1 MKLKNNKKL
10 TSDEYIQLGL
20 VPLMYGKHEA
30 SEQILKT
37 IETTRTIKNMDN
49 DFKKE
54 ILGVQAILADKFVED
69 SDLKSQIID
78 VIYMDLDIIHDFG
91 LYKEK
96 QGMTEGK
103 TEGRAE
109 EKINIAKNMIKENYS
124 ISEIMKITDL
134 SNECIKNLKYK

>member
-1 MKLKNNKKL
+1 
-10 TSDEYIQLGL
+10 
-20 VPLMYGKHEA
+20 MYGKHEA

-37 IETTRTIKNMDN
+37 IETTRKIKNMDN

-134 SNECIKNLKYK
+134 SNECIENLKYK

>member
-1 MKLKNNKKL
+1 
-10 TSDEYIQLGL
+10 
-20 VPLMYGKHEA
+20 
-30 SEQILKT
+30 
-37 IETTRTIKNMDN
+37 MDN

-69 SDLKSQIID
+69 DDLKNQIRD

-91 LYKEK
+91 VYKEK

-103 TEGRAE
+103 TE
-109 EKINIAKNMIKENYS
+109 EKINIAKNMIKENQF

-134 SNECIKNLKYK
+134 SNECIENLKYK